1 MNRLRL
7 QLLAGCVL
15 AAGFAASA
23 AQAEVTTA
31 ASIGVFS
38 DYRLRGVSLSDK
50 KPVLQGSL
58 EAGVPVSDSVSLFAG
73 VWASSLDK
81 DAGFGASETDWYAGA
96 KGTIGKIGW
105 SAKYLRL
112 VYYDAKGLDF
122 DQYAAE
128 VTFPVG
134 PLGGAIGVVH
144 DEYTPGH
151 STYLYGAASYAFPDT
166 PFAVKGTLGYEDGTS
181 YNDKINWG
189 IGASYTYQK
198 ITVGLEYQDTNRTV
212 PGSTGKNLAGSTAV
226 FSVTSAF

>member
-1 MNRLRL
+1 M
-7 QLLAGCVL
+7 QWAAAAVL
-15 AAGFAASA
+15 AAASMAGA

-31 ASIGVFS
+31 ATVGVFS
-38 DYRLRGVSLSDK
+38 DYRLRGVSLSDR

-58 EAGVPVSDSVSLFAG
+58 EAGLPINEAISIYAG

-81 DAGFGASETDWYAGA
+81 DAGFGASETDWYGGA
-96 KGTIGKIGW
+96 KGTVGKVGW

-134 PLGGAIGVVH
+134 PIGGAVGMVH

-151 STYLYGAASYAFPDT
+151 STYLYGSASYAFPDT
-166 PFAVKGTLGYEDGTS
+166 PFAMKGTLGYEDGS
-181 YNDKINWG
+181 GYNDKINWG
-189 IGASYTYQK
+189 LGATYTYQK
-198 ITVGLEYQDTNRTV
+198 LAFGLEYQDTNRTV
-212 PGSTGKNLAGSTAV
+212 PSSNGKHNLAGSTAV
-226 FSVTSAF
+226 FSITSAF